1 MRSGCGSGGGS
12 GRGERPAGRGWRARP
27 MLNLGGVV
35 ITPELS
41 ARELVRVSRCWKARE
56 KSVYQYRVHIGFTC
70 DKEASKQWRTAVH
83 VTQISKKEKL
93 RTKRQSS
100 Y

>member
-56 KSVYQYRVHIGFTC
+56 KSVTSVKIPAHSWMTQRRQDTDLIFQIVS
-70 DKEASKQWRTAVH
+70 DKSLNRF
-83 VTQISKKEKL
+83 
-93 RTKRQSS
+93 
-100 Y
+100 

>member
-56 KSVYQYRVHIGFTC
+56 KSWPLELST
-70 DKEASKQWRTAVH
+70 SKRFLQLAVG
-83 VTQISKKEKL
+83 TN
-93 RTKRQSS
+93 
-100 Y
+100 